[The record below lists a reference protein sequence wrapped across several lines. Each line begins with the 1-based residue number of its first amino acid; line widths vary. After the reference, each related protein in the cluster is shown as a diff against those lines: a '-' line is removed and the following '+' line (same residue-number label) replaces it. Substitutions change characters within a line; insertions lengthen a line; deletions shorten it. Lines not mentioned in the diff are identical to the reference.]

1 MSTRKIVRIDE
12 EKCTG
17 CGDCI
22 PNCQE
27 GALQVIDG
35 KARLISDIFCDGL
48 GACMGHC
55 PVDAIKIEE
64 REAEPYSEEKV
75 REMIVKQ
82 GPNTI
87 KAHLQHLLDHNE
99 TGYLLEAFDYLTK
112 HKLPIPELD
121 EDACSTCGGGSCSS
135 GVCPGSAVQDFG
147 SSFSTEASVQNVP
160 SELTQWP
167 VQLHLIPV
175 QAPFWNQADVLIAA
189 DCTAYSYG
197 NFHSDFLRGKKLII
211 ACPKLDDTN
220 LYLDKLTQFFQLNQI
235 KSITILMMEVP
246 CCSGLV
252 SLVKEAMK
260 RANKS
265 IPLFHHTLSVKGE
278 IL

>member
-1 MSTRKIVRIDE
+1 MATRKIVQIDE
-12 EKCTG
+12 TKCTG

-35 KARLISDIFCDGL
+35 KARLVSDIFCDGL
-48 GACMGHC
+48 GACIGHC
-55 PVDAIKIEE
+55 PVDAITIEE
-64 REAEPYSEEKV
+64 REAEPYQEEKV
-75 REMIVKQ
+75 MDEIVRK

-112 HKLPIPELD
+112 HNLPIPDLVED
-121 EDACSTCGGGSCSS
+121 ECMSCGGGGCNAGS
-135 GVCPGSAVQDFG
+135 CPGSAVQDFG
-147 SSFSTEASVQNVP
+147 STTPSSSSSQYIP

-167 VQLHLIPV
+167 VQLHLIPI

-189 DCTAYSYG
+189 DCTAYAYS
-197 NFHSDFLRGKKLII
+197 NFHSNFLQGKKLII
-211 ACPKLDDTN
+211 GCPKLDDTN
-220 LYLDKLTQFFQLNQI
+220 HYLDKLTQFFQTNQL
-235 KSITILMMEVP
+235 KSVTVLMMEVP
-246 CCSGLV
+246 CCSGLL

-260 RANKS
+260 HANKS
-265 IPLFHHTLSVKGE
+265 IPIFHHTLSVKGE

>member
-1 MSTRKIVRIDE
+1 MATRKIVQIDE
-12 EKCTG
+12 AKCTG

-55 PVDAIKIEE
+55 PVDAITIEE
-64 REAEPYSEEKV
+64 REAEPYQEEKV
-75 REMIVKQ
+75 MDEIVKK

-112 HKLPIPELD
+112 HNLPIPDLVED
-121 EDACSTCGGGSCSS
+121 ECMTCGGGGCSAGS
-135 GVCPGSAVQDFG
+135 CPGSAVQDFG
-147 SSFSTEASVQNVP
+147 SSTSSSSNQFIP

-167 VQLHLIPV
+167 VQLHLIPI

-189 DCTAYSYG
+189 DCTAYAYG
-197 NFHSDFLRGKKLII
+197 NFHSNFLQGKKLII
-211 ACPKLDDTN
+211 GCPKLDDTN
-220 LYLDKLTQFFQLNQI
+220 HYLDKLTQFFQTNQL
-235 KSITILMMEVP
+235 KSVTVLMMEVP
-246 CCSGLV
+246 CCSGLL

-265 IPLFHHTLSVKGE
+265 ITIFHHTLSVKGE